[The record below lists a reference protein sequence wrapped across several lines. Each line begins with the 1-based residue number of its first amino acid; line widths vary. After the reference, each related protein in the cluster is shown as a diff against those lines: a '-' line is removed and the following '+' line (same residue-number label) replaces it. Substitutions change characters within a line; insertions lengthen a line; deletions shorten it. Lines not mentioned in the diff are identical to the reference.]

1 MPLRLRLRLLRTAL
15 GSLPLD
21 VVRVPEVD
29 GTVAVRTREVDG
41 TAEVRTPEVDGTV
54 EEGGTVR
61 TPTAAVPA
69 GTVTG
74 ALEPTPTAPVI
85 VAVELVGNNALS
97 IAPT

>member
-41 TAEVRTPEVDGTV
+41 TAEVRTP
-54 EEGGTVR
+54 
-61 TPTAAVPA
+61 TAAVPA

-74 ALEPTPTAPVI
+74 ALEPTPTAAVI
-85 VAVELVGNNALS
+85 VEAEVTGISAFN